1 MVRIE
6 EEIEAIGR
14 EWKNEWIEIRAKSM
28 FTAFKEIL
36 PDLQSKWAEVDIETP
51 RVKLVQKDRGWVI
64 DFAWSVGKNKVFFTI
79 DGEDVTVQWF
89 IKWESDEFVIPDS
102 KIVLSGHI
110 DVPFSNHHRKTMQ
123 MEIDCLEKICFWV
136 LGFLTVI
143 TK

>member
-79 DGEDVTVQWF
+79 RRGG
-89 IKWESDEFVIPDS
+89 I
-102 KIVLSGHI
+102 
-110 DVPFSNHHRKTMQ
+110 
-123 MEIDCLEKICFWV
+123 
-136 LGFLTVI
+136 
-143 TK
+143 